1 VAAASSDLLLVLT
14 TTANAEE
21 ARRLAAEAVER
32 KLAACVN
39 VAAVGSTY
47 RWRGRVENAEE
58 CLLLIK
64 TTQKRFDATR
74 ELIRERST
82 YEMPEVL
89 AIPVAD
95 GSADYLRWLRES
107 VDGG

>member
-1 VAAASSDLLLVLT
+1 VAAASSDPLLVLT

-21 ARRLAAEAVER
+21 ARRFATEAVER

-39 VAAVGSTY
+39 VAAIGSTY

-64 TTQKRFDATR
+64 TTQQRFDAIR
-74 ELIRERST
+74 DLIRERSS
-82 YEMPEVL
+82 YELPEVL
-89 AIPVAD
+89 AIPVRD
-95 GSADYLRWLRES
+95 GSADYLAWLRES